1 MPRQRKPQNGGT
13 RLGTGR
19 VANTTTSQAKLQT
32 VYRIPTGRQSCDSN
46 C

>member
-19 VANTTTSQAKLQT
+19 VANTTTGMPRLQT
-32 VYRIPTGRQSCDSN
+32 VYRIPSRGGSCSSD